1 MMKRMLCCLLCLM
14 LLGTAALADI
24 ETAETAEAPVQNEIV
39 WNYDELTVGITTPL
53 NGAFFTD
60 MWGNMASDI
69 DVRLLTH
76 GYNLVEWQTAVGG
89 FAIDQSVVGGIVVT
103 QDEAGNHIYNLALY
117 PNLRWSDGS
126 QITAWDYAFSWI
138 LRAWPGI
145 ADLGGAPKDMGF
157 IQGMANWQRGA
168 TNVITGLRVLNDT
181 QLAITISSEYLPF
194 FFELGLLDCA
204 PAPISAIAP
213 GTRLADDGNGVYVTG
228 TPLSASMLRGTLLG
242 PDGYCTKPTL
252 TSGPY
257 KLTEY
262 ADSVATFEINEY
274 YKGNSTGVRPTI
286 PRIVLRNV
294 SNEDM
299 VSLLTSGEVGL
310 LSRVTDAQAVAA
322 GTELVRGDEPEEAVE
337 EAEAPA
343 EGEEAEVY
351 DSGFRMTNY
360 TRTGLG
366 YVSFNCEK
374 PAVSSAAVRRAIA
387 LCTDKDAV
395 VQDLVGSYGLR
406 VDGYYGVGQWMV
418 QLLNGTL
425 PYPVQAPE
433 EATPEAQ
440 KEYEDTLAAWE
451 ALTMDEIPVLSLDVN
466 EAIRVLEADGWTE
479 NREGGAFRAGTD
491 DVRCKTVNGQRVALD
506 LTLGYPEGNAVAE
519 ALEQYLVPH
528 LKEAG
533 IALTLKAEDFNTLLA
548 KYYRQQERGEDMYFL
563 ASNFDVLFDPAENF
577 QPEGARNWTQVNDAT
592 LYSLAASMRQ
602 VEPGDTLSY
611 CQRWLSFQQR
621 FVEDMPVLPLYSNVY
636 FDFYPREL
644 QGYAV
649 SEYVSWAQAMTGTT
663 FADYV
668 PEEVPAG
675 EEFEEF

>member
-1 MMKRMLCCLLCLM
+1 MMKRMFCCLLCLM
-14 LLGTAALADI
+14 LLGAAALA
-24 ETAETAEAPVQNEIV
+24 EEPVQNEIV

-53 NGAFFTD
+53 SGSFSTGL
-60 MWGNMASDI
+60 WGNMASDL
-69 DVRLLTH
+69 DVRMLIH
-76 GYNLVEWQTAVGG
+76 GYNLVEWESAIGG

-103 QDEAGNHIYNLALY
+103 EDDAGNHTYNLAFY
-117 PNLRWSDGS
+117 SNLEWNDGTP
-126 QITAWDYAFSWI
+126 ITAWDYAFSWI
-138 LRAWPGI
+138 LSAWPGI
-145 ADLGGAPKDMGF
+145 AELGGAPKDMSY
-157 IQGMANWQRGA
+157 IAGMADWQQGRS
-168 TNVITGLRVLNDT
+168 NVISGIRVLNDT
-181 QLAITISSEYLPF
+181 QMSITISNEYLPF
-194 FFELGLLDCA
+194 FFELGLLDCT
-204 PAPISAIAP
+204 PMPISAIAP

-242 PDGYCTKPTL
+242 PDGYCQNPKK

-257 KLTEY
+257 KLVSY
-262 ADSVATFEINEY
+262 ADGVATFEINEY

-299 VSLLTSGEVGL
+299 VSLLASGEVGL

-387 LCTDKDAV
+387 LCTDKDAI

-451 ALTMDEIPVLSLDVN
+451 ALKLDQIPVLSLDVN

-491 DVRCKTVNGQRVALD
+491 DVRCKTVNGQRVALEM
-506 LTLGYPEGNAVAE
+506 TLGYPQGSRAGE

-577 QPEGARNWTQVNDAT
+577 QPEGARNWTQVDDVT
-592 LYSLAASMRQ
+592 LYSLAVSMRQ

-668 PEEVPAG
+668 PEEVPEG